1 MNRRGFFGSIASFF
15 EGYDTNSVF
24 FGLQIVINSFPGDTV
39 VQQLRTFAGSGTV
52 KLESES
58 EKQTFYKNVVA
69 LLLENY
75 AYWEYGYWDFIPRQ
89 DAAVEEFE
97 TWVSEIDASTAT
109 VEAELGEEIDGAFR
123 LSNDKYY
130 VVVTLAFLQ
139 TGSLF
144 TRTLQEI
151 LETLPEDDYYSRQT
165 FQMLCQRINTI
176 DFSHV
181 ERDAFFL
188 VPGNNE
194 DGLSWEDLR
203 SGGWEYLHPIV

>member
-15 EGYDTNSVF
+15 EGYDTGSIF
-24 FGLQIVINSFPGDTV
+24 FGLQIVINSFPGDTIV
-39 VQQLRTFAGSGTV
+39 RQLRSLAGNGS
-52 KLESES
+52 KQLESES
-58 EKQTFYKNVVA
+58 DKQEFYKNVIA
-69 LLLENY
+69 LLLDNY

-97 TWVSEIDASTAT
+97 TWISEIDASTAT
-109 VEAELGEEIDGAFR
+109 VGAELGEEIDGAFR

-139 TGSLF
+139 TGSRF
-144 TRTLQEI
+144 TQSLQEI
-151 LETLPEDDYYSRQT
+151 LEALPEDDYYSKQT
-165 FQMLCQRINTI
+165 FQMLCQRLNTI

-181 ERDAFFL
+181 DRDAFFL
-188 VPGNNE
+188 VPGNDD
-194 DGLSWEDLR
+194 DGFSWEDLH